1 MSGQYQ
7 YKTIECKIKFRDP
20 PGIRNYYKLS
30 LTRSGLY
37 YLSPGSIPGYSGTFN
52 VKYIIPFFCRDFNA
66 VYFKRPPESQ
76 LPLNQNLEEE
86 EAIPDK
92 IFIADDSFDGKTYE
106 LIVLIPIDNLADM
119 AYPLQGEKFIL
130 RKINFELSSINE
142 EYYKYAR
149 SNFIQVYK
157 KNDYFSEPVY
167 VYNNIVKGTGIFSG
181 SSLSVDSSIVMPIY
195 YKVWYNKK

>member
-1 MSGQYQ
+1 
-7 YKTIECKIKFRDP
+7 
-20 PGIRNYYKLS
+20 
-30 LTRSGLY
+30 
-37 YLSPGSIPGYSGTFN
+37 
-52 VKYIIPFFCRDFNA
+52 
-66 VYFKRPPESQ
+66 